1 MNQNTNYLT
10 EEQLFRAAPLIRVCA
25 HPIRLRI
32 IDFLRHQEYCV
43 GDITNAAGCI
53 QAVASQHLATL
64 RQHGILS
71 ARRQGQ
77 RVYYSLLRTEMLG
90 LIDCIRSHCDT
101 SGEG

>member
-1 MNQNTNYLT
+1 MSQTTNYLT
-10 EEQLFRAAPLIRVCA
+10 EGQLFRAAPLIRVCA

-71 ARRQGQ
+71 ARREGQ

-90 LIDCIRSHCDT
+90 LIDCIQSHCDP
-101 SGEG
+101 SDEG

>member
-1 MNQNTNYLT
+1 MSQNTRCFT
-10 EEQLFRAAPLIRVCA
+10 EEQLFHAAPLIRVCA

-71 ARRQGQ
+71 SRRQGQ
-77 RVYYSLLRTEMLG
+77 RVYYRLLRTEMLG
-90 LIDCIRSHCDT
+90 LIDCIQGHGDPSD
-101 SGEG
+101 